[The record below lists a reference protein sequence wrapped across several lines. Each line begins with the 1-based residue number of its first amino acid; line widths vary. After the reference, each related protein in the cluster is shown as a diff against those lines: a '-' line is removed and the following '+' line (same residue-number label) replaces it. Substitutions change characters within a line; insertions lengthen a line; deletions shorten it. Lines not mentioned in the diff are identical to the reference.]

1 MYSTSGGEDWEKII
15 ISTIIISYLPNII
28 WEKGLSNFAFNIK
41 YTKYDQ
47 ILITELYVMNFFSF
61 W

>member
-1 MYSTSGGEDWEKII
+1 MYSTSRGEDWEEII
-15 ISTIIISYLPNII
+15 ISINIISYLPNII
-28 WEKGLSNFAFNIK
+28 WEKGLSDFEFNINF
-41 YTKYDQ
+41 TKYDK

>member
-1 MYSTSGGEDWEKII
+1 MYSTSWGEDWEEII
-15 ISTIIISYLPNII
+15 ISIIIISYLQNII
-28 WEKGLSNFAFNIK
+28 WEKGLSGFVFNINF
-41 YTKYDQ
+41 TKYDQ